1 MTARE
6 MFEALDYE
14 FEDYHWSN
22 TGSQATLVPQD
33 EPMLIYT
40 QYDDNRAVQEQIMFR
55 QYSKCVDVSLTVH
68 IEETRELHRYP
79 APLNYAEL
87 KAIMKQFEE
96 LGWDKEE
103 EHHA

>member
-14 FEDYHWSN
+14 FEDYHWSD

-40 QYDDNRAVQEQIMFR
+40 QYDETRAVQEQIMFR

-96 LGWDKEE
+96 LGWNEE
-103 EHHA
+103 ENL

>member
-6 MFEALDYE
+6 MFEALGYK

-22 TGSQATLVPQD
+22 IGSQATLVPQD

-96 LGWDKEE
+96 LGWNEAE
-103 EHHA
+103 GL

>member
-33 EPMLIYT
+33 EPMT
-40 QYDDNRAVQEQIMFR
+40 DHVPAV
-55 QYSKCVDVSLTVH
+55 
-68 IEETRELHRYP
+68 
-79 APLNYAEL
+79 
-87 KAIMKQFEE
+87 FEVC
-96 LGWDKEE
+96 
-103 EHHA
+103 

>member
-1 MTARE
+1 

-14 FEDYHWSN
+14 FDDYHWSD
-22 TGSQATLVPQD
+22 TGRQATLVPQD

-55 QYSKCVDVSLTVH
+55 KYMKCVDVSLTLY
-68 IEETRELHRYP
+68 IGEAKQLHRYP

-96 LGWDKEE
+96 LGWNKEE

>member
-14 FEDYHWSN
+14 FEDYHWSD

-33 EPMLIYT
+33 EPALIYT

-55 QYSKCVDVSLTVH
+55 QYSKCVDVSLTVYNN
-68 IEETRELHRYP
+68 ETRQRSRYP
-79 APLNYAEL
+79 APLNYSEL

-96 LGWDKEE
+96 LGWNE
-103 EHHA
+103 

>member
-55 QYSKCVDVSLTVH
+55 QYSKCVDVSLTVY
-68 IEETRELHRYP
+68 INETGQRSRYP

-96 LGWDKEE
+96 LGWNEAE
-103 EHHA
+103 GL

>member
-22 TGSQATLVPQD
+22 TGSQVTLLPQD

-55 QYSKCVDVSLTVH
+55 QYSKCVDVSLTVY
-68 IEETRELHRYP
+68 INETGQRSSYP

-96 LGWDKEE
+96 LGWNEAE
-103 EHHA
+103 GI